1 MTMDGVMSIII
12 SAAGFIPSMVL
23 PLNAEK
29 KAFTRLPR
37 RLKTFPIPM
46 AAMRHRRKAARD
58 RG

>member
-12 SAAGFIPSMVL
+12 SAAGFISSMVL

-29 KAFTRLPR
+29 KALPR
-37 RLKTFPIPM
+37 SPRRPQTFPVPM